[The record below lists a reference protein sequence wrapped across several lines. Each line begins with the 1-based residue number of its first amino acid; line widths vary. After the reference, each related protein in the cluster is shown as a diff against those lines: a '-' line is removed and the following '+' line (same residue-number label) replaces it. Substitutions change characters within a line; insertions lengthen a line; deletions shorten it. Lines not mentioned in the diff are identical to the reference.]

1 MNSAHSHLFSTRAR
15 LRLSSPWVAY
25 LTLAVDMG
33 VITSVAVLAYGFYL
47 GAYLLPHQ
55 MPPTYQLLVA
65 APLVLL
71 VFQFDRLYRSWR
83 LSHMLTML
91 WTVSNVWVGI
101 LLVEVVLLFLSKSTT
116 EVSRVWFLMYGGG
129 ALLGL
134 NLVRLIAYY
143 ALSLLRMRGYNYR
156 SLLIVGQGP
165 TSDEVVRVIEAS
177 AFSGFRVVGR
187 VQPEDLADY
196 LASEHQAP
204 PQEVWLCLPLS
215 DERSVKVA
223 LEALG
228 HSTANIRL
236 IPDWFSLRLMN
247 HGMSERLGIPM
258 LDISTAT
265 LSGMSGLIKAIEDKV
280 LATLILIF
288 ISPLMV
294 LIALAIK
301 ISMGGPVLFKQMR
314 HGWNG
319 RLINVYKFRTMVLH
333 DAPNGEVVQA
343 TPNDHR
349 VTPLGGFLRRT
360 SLDELPQFI
369 NVLQGKMSIVGPR
382 PHAVAHNEHYKEF
395 VPRYMLRH
403 KVKPGITGWAQVNG
417 FRGEIDR
424 IEKMER
430 RVELDLYYIEN
441 MSLWFDLKIIFLT
454 VFKGFV
460 HRNAY

>member
-1 MNSAHSHLFSTRAR
+1 MSAHSHIFSSRAR

-25 LTLAVDMG
+25 LALAADILIILV
-33 VITSVAVLAYGFYL
+33 VAVLAYGFYL
-47 GAYLLPHQ
+47 GSFLLPHQ
-55 MPPTYQLLVA
+55 MPSTYQLLVVIPA
-65 APLVLL
+65 VLL
-71 VFQFDRLYRSWR
+71 TLQFDRLYRSWR
-83 LSHMLTML
+83 LSHVLTML
-91 WTVSNVWVGI
+91 WALSKVWIAI
-101 LLVEVVLLFLSKSTT
+101 LLLEVVVLFLSKSTT
-116 EVSRVWFLMYGGG
+116 DVSRVWFLIFGGG
-129 ALLGL
+129 VFLSLSLL
-134 NLVRLIAYY
+134 RLFAYS
-143 ALSLLRMRGYNYR
+143 ALSLLRMRGYNYQ
-156 SLLIVGQGP
+156 SLLIVGDGP
-165 TSDEVVRVIEAS
+165 TSDEVIRVISAS
-177 AFSGFRVVGR
+177 AYSGFRVVGR
-187 VQPEDLADY
+187 VQPAALADY
-196 LASEHQAP
+196 LASAQDAA

-215 DERSVKVA
+215 DERNVKVA

-258 LDISTAT
+258 LDISTST
-265 LSGMSGLIKAIEDKV
+265 LSGMSGFIKAIEDKV
-280 LATLILIF
+280 LATVILIL
-288 ISPLMV
+288 ISPLML
-294 LIALAIK
+294 LIAIAIRLT
-301 ISMGGPVLFKQMR
+301 MGGPVLFKQMR

-319 RLINVYKFRTMVLH
+319 KLINVYKFRSMILH
-333 DAPNGEVVQA
+333 ESTRGEVVQA
-343 TPNDHR
+343 TQNDLR
-349 VTPLGGFLRRT
+349 VPRLGRFLRRT

-424 IEKMER
+424 LEKMER
-430 RVELDLYYIEN
+430 RVELDLHYIEN

-460 HRNAY
+460 HRTAY

>member
-1 MNSAHSHLFSTRAR
+1 MSAHSQIFSSRSR

-25 LTLAVDMG
+25 LAL
-33 VITSVAVLAYGFYL
+33 VADILIIHVVAILAYGFYL
-47 GAYLLPHQ
+47 GSFFLPYQ
-55 MPPTYQLLVA
+55 MPPTYQLLVVIPA
-65 APLVLL
+65 VMLTL
-71 VFQFDRLYRSWR
+71 QFDRLYRSWR

-91 WTVSNVWVGI
+91 WALSKVWAAI
-101 LLVEVVLLFLSKSTT
+101 LLLEVVVLFLSKSAT
-116 EVSRVWFLMYGGG
+116 EVSRVWFLIFGGG
-129 ALLGL
+129 VFFCLTLL
-134 NLVRLIAYY
+134 RLFAYS

-156 SLLIVGQGP
+156 SLLIVGEGP
-165 TSDEVVRVIEAS
+165 TSDEVVRVIAAS
-177 AFSGFRVVGR
+177 AYSGFRVVGR
-187 VQPEDLADY
+187 VQPESLADY
-196 LASEHQAP
+196 LASAQDAA

-215 DERSVKVA
+215 DERNVKVA
-223 LEALG
+223 LDALG

-258 LDISTAT
+258 LDISTST
-265 LSGMSGLIKAIEDKV
+265 LSGMSGFIKDIEDKV
-280 LATLILIF
+280 LATLILIL
-288 ISPLMV
+288 ISPLMIV
-294 LIALAIK
+294 IAVAIK
-301 ISMGGPVLFKQMR
+301 LTMGGPVLFKQMR

-319 RLINVYKFRTMVLH
+319 KLINVYKFRSMVLH
-333 DAPNGEVVQA
+333 ESVNGEVIQA
-343 TPNDHR
+343 TQNDFR
-349 VTPLGGFLRRT
+349 VTRLGRFLRST

-382 PHAVAHNEHYKEF
+382 PHAVAHNDHYKEF

-424 IEKMER
+424 LEKMER

>member
-1 MNSAHSHLFSTRAR
+1 MSTPSTMFSSRKR

-25 LTLAVDMG
+25 LALLAD
-33 VITSVAVLAYGFYL
+33 VAVINFVAIVAYGGYIGVYL
-47 GAYLLPHQ
+47 WPHQ
-55 MPPTYQLLVA
+55 MPSTYQLLIA
-65 APLVLL
+65 APAVLL

-83 LSHMLTML
+83 LSHVLTML
-91 WTVSNVWVGI
+91 WALWKVWSAI
-101 LLVEVVLLFLSKSTT
+101 LLMEVVLLFLSKSTT
-116 EVSRVWFLMYGGG
+116 EVSRVWFLMFG
-129 ALLGL
+129 AGTFLGLSALRLFAYYGL
-134 NLVRLIAYY
+134 NLLRLQ
-143 ALSLLRMRGYNYR
+143 GYNYR
-156 SLLIVGQGP
+156 NLLIVGQGP
-165 TSDEVVRVIEAS
+165 TSDEVMRVIEAS

-187 VQPEDLADY
+187 IQPETLADY
-196 LASEHQAP
+196 LASAQTAQI
-204 PQEVWLCLPLS
+204 QEVWLCLPLS
-215 DERSVKVA
+215 DEQNVKVA
-223 LEALG
+223 LDALG

-258 LDISTAT
+258 LDISTST
-265 LSGMSGLIKAIEDKV
+265 LSGMSGLIKVIEDKV
-280 LATLILIF
+280 LAALILIL
-288 ISPLMV
+288 ISPLML

-301 ISMGGPVLFKQMR
+301 LTMGGPVLFKQIR

-319 RLINVYKFRTMVLH
+319 KLINVYKFRTMVLH
-333 DAPNGEVVQA
+333 TPANGEVVQA
-343 TPNDHR
+343 TQNDPR
-349 VTPLGGFLRRT
+349 VTRLGGFLRRT
-360 SLDELPQFI
+360 SLDELPQFV

-382 PHAVAHNEHYKEF
+382 PHAVAHNEHYKEL

-424 IEKMER
+424 LEKMER

>member
-1 MNSAHSHLFSTRAR
+1 MSTHSTIFSSRTR

-25 LTLAVDMG
+25 LALLADIA
-33 VITSVAVLAYGFYL
+33 VIQVVAIVAYGVYIGSYL
-47 GAYLLPHQ
+47 WPHQ
-55 MPPTYQLLVA
+55 MPPTYQLLIA
-65 APLVLL
+65 APAALL

-83 LSHMLTML
+83 LSHVLTML
-91 WTVSNVWVGI
+91 GALWKVWAAI
-101 LLVEVVLLFLSKSTT
+101 LLIEVVVLFLSKSATD
-116 EVSRVWFLMYGGG
+116 VSRVWFLMFG
-129 ALLGL
+129 AGTFLGL
-134 NLVRLIAYY
+134 SVLRLCAYFG
-143 ALSLLRMRGYNYR
+143 LSLLRIQGYNYR
-156 SLLIVGQGP
+156 NLLIVGQGA
-165 TSDEVVRVIEAS
+165 TSDEVMRVIDAS
-177 AFSGFRVVGR
+177 AYSGFRVVGR
-187 VQPEDLADY
+187 VQPDALADY
-196 LASEHQAP
+196 LASPQNVP
-204 PQEVWLCLPLS
+204 LQEVWLCLPLS
-215 DERSVKVA
+215 DEHNVKVA

-258 LDISTAT
+258 LDISTST
-265 LSGMSGLIKAIEDKV
+265 LSGMSGLIKTIEDKV
-280 LATLILIF
+280 LATLILIL
-288 ISPLMV
+288 ISPVMLV
-294 LIALAIK
+294 IALAIK
-301 ISMGGPVLFKQMR
+301 LSMGGPVLFKQVR

-319 RLINVYKFRTMVLH
+319 KLINVYKFRSMVLH
-333 DAPNGEVVQA
+333 APANGEVIQA
-343 TPNDHR
+343 TQNDPR
-349 VTPLGGFLRRT
+349 VTRLGSFLRRT

-382 PHAVAHNEHYKEF
+382 PHAVAHNEHYKEL

-424 IEKMER
+424 LEKMER